1 MLFKKSWGRKQE
13 VSLEAR
19 TDTPVQ
25 EITAELSAEELTGA
39 PPEEPLRVL
48 PHIKFVARSEIG
60 HARENNEDKFDFYE
74 PDEPSLLASRGSVYL
89 VCDGMG
95 GHNAG
100 QIASELAAKQFLHAY
115 YHLGGT
121 AQEAARNAVLLA
133 HRYIAD
139 MASNMPSRYGMGTT
153 LTALILKQDEGILVH
168 VGDSRCYRLRNGT
181 LEQLS
186 RDHTLVAHLVAQ
198 GILTP
203 EQAKYHPQRNVIR
216 QAVGIEDPAE
226 PLEPDI
232 ETFPLREGD
241 LFLLCSDG
249 LTDMVDDA
257 EIETI
262 LREELPTRAA
272 WKLVDRALANG
283 GRDNVT
289 VVLIAIQRLEP
300 VAEQH

>member
-1 MLFKKSWGRKQE
+1 M
-13 VSLEAR
+13 
-19 TDTPVQ
+19 Q
-25 EITAELSAEELTGA
+25 EITAEFSAEELSGA
-39 PPEEPLRVL
+39 LPEEPLRVV
-48 PHIKFVARSEIG
+48 PRIKFVARSEIG
-60 HARENNEDKFDFYE
+60 HARENNEDKFDFFE
-74 PDEPSLLASRGSVYL
+74 PDEANLLAARGSVFL

-121 AQEAARNAVLLA
+121 AQEAARQAVLLA
-133 HRYIAD
+133 HHYIAE
-139 MASNMPSRYGMGTT
+139 MASKIPSRYGMGTT
-153 LTALILKQDEGILVH
+153 LTALILKQDEGILVQ
-168 VGDSRCYRLRNGT
+168 VGDSRCYRLRDGVF
-181 LEQLS
+181 EQLS
-186 RDHTLVAHLVAQ
+186 RDQTLVAQLVEQ

-216 QAVGIEDPAE
+216 QAVGVQDPSE
-226 PLEPDI
+226 PFEPDI
-232 ETFPLREGD
+232 ETFPLQAGEVY
-241 LFLLCSDG
+241 LLCSDG

-262 LREELPTRAA
+262 LRSEPLTRAA

-289 VVLIAIQRLEP
+289 VLLLQIKALEP
-300 VAEQH
+300 VEQV